1 MSNKCVICNISI
13 PEGRQICPIC
23 EKAEDNFVRTSFPAQ
38 LCDFNWP
45 PKPNVELSF
54 GSYDGNYDFLVNY
67 RRAKP
72 LNRFQIWMFKICFG
86 IRAKNL

>member
-13 PEGRQICPIC
+13 PKDRKICPVC
-23 EKAEDNFVRTSFPAQ
+23 EKDRDEFVRTPFPAQ

-45 PKPNVELSF
+45 PQPNVELSF
-54 GSYDGNYDFLVNY
+54 GAYDGNHDFLVNY

-72 LNRFQIWMFKICFG
+72 LNRFQIWMFKVCFG
-86 IRAKNL
+86 IRARNI